1 MARNEKSPVLIFLA
15 VLTSVYA
22 AEIFLILTFA
32 VSKLIGT
39 DTGSLLLSKPAII
52 IHLLASSGLICFVY
66 GYFIEPYWL
75 KVSTVSV
82 HTEKLQNTSLRIV
95 QISDLHCDKKVVNE
109 KKAVPLINALEP
121 DIVVFTGDAL
131 NTREALRRFK
141 ETMKS
146 LTARLGKYAVRGNID
161 VLRWQGLDLFGG
173 TGFTV
178 LDREIAEL
186 QKDGETFYISGFDCS
201 YPAEHHYLP
210 KDAPA
215 EALNVFLHHCP
226 DLIEDLKDSNVDLY
240 LAGHTHGGQVTLPI
254 YGALI
259 TFSKCGKKYEAG
271 RYTVGNTV
279 LYVNRGIGLEGGFAR
294 KVRFRA
300 RPEITVFDISPKKK

>member
-1 MARNEKSPVLIFLA
+1 MTRNEKILVLIFSA
-15 VLTSVYA
+15 VLTSIYA
-22 AEIFLILTFA
+22 AETFLILTFA
-32 VSKLIGT
+32 VSKLLGT

-52 IHLLASSGLICFVY
+52 VHLLASSGLICFVY
-66 GYFIEPYWL
+66 GHFIESYWL

-95 QISDLHCDKKVVNE
+95 QISDFHCDKKVVNE

-131 NTREALRRFK
+131 NTHEALRRFK

-161 VLRWQGLDLFGG
+161 VLRWQELDLFGG

-178 LDREIAEL
+178 LDEETVEL
-186 QKDGETFYISGFDCS
+186 QKDGETFYISGVDCG

-215 EALNVFLHHCP
+215 EQFNVFLHHCP

-294 KVRFRA
+294 KVRFCA
-300 RPEITVFDISPKKK
+300 RPEITVFDIKPKK